1 MLNWIKS
8 LGKRTTD
15 YTAKVVNAEEI
26 KSNASFLKEAGATL
40 LLPGKTLRNARVETF
55 DEAVRRQGLN
65 DTHLTQVNFNY
76 SASFYVSAFFGAI
89 CIALF
94 ANALVAGS
102 VMYSLSTLAIFL
114 VCLANAFR
122 FSFRTFQIRHKRLCS
137 VSEWFARKN
146 EWIPPLNK

>member
-1 MLNWIKS
+1 MINWIKS

-15 YTAKVVNAEEI
+15 YTAKVVNVEEI
-26 KSNASFLKEAGATL
+26 KSNASFLKEAGTTL
-40 LLPGKTLRNARVETF
+40 LLPGKTIKNARVETF

-65 DTHLTQVNFNY
+65 DGHLTQVHFNY
-76 SASFYVSAFFGAI
+76 SASFYVSAFFGAV

-146 EWIPPLNK
+146 EWFPPLNK